1 MNIGRVFRVVC
12 ADWRRLLWV
21 CLLGW
26 PGVALALGLT
36 WVDLAKSLD
45 QGEPLI
51 PARLAKLLSPL
62 YLGQMPLMV
71 WTAAFMYGE
80 TSRQRLTDS
89 LPLSLRELNLSRI
102 LSGMVLLL
110 VGAIPWL
117 IAFAVWRRFDVP
129 FSPWLLLFAGLFFVS
144 YLFLSMRL
152 IVVRA
157 LPHVLIVIM
166 WGAEILLGI
175 SFEPDWVPWICGL
188 LTVLAIVYGWRAV
201 TQPPPVWAR

>member
-1 MNIGRVFRVVC
+1 MNIGKVFRVVH

-26 PGVALALGLT
+26 TGVALALALT

-45 QGEPLI
+45 QGEPLG
-51 PARLAKLLSPL
+51 PARVAKHLSPL

-80 TSRQRLTDS
+80 TSRQRLIDS

-102 LSGMVLLL
+102 LPGAVLLA
-110 VGAIPWL
+110 VGMIPWL
-117 IAFAVWRRFDVP
+117 IAFVVWRRFDAA

-144 YLFLSMRL
+144 YLFLSMRHIL
-152 IVVRA
+152 VRA
-157 LPHVLIVIM
+157 LPHLLIVIL
-166 WGAEILLGI
+166 WGAEILLGLSLKLGPI
-175 SFEPDWVPWICGL
+175 PWACGL
-188 LTVLAIVYGWRAV
+188 LAVLAILYGWRAV
-201 TQPPPVWAR
+201 TQPPPPWAR